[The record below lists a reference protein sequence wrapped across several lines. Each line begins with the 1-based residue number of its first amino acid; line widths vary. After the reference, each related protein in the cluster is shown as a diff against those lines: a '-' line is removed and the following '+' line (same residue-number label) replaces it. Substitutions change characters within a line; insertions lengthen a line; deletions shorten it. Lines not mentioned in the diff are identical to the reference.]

1 MVELI
6 TDRTQYHV
14 ALLNRLRK
22 KSWRNMTA
30 SEKLAWNGEAA
41 KGAYNYTDLNR
52 VEAAVKELAEQLG
65 LNLVTKTD
73 WTLWDIPVAS
83 EMERYLGNIAAIRDA
98 CPGEVVFPTLPAT
111 MSGLTIEGANNIER
125 VLHLVNEELHG
136 GSVNPD
142 NPGGDDTGYS
152 NVLGEFV
159 LGRSVLGSENPDT
172 PTTADYIR
180 SGEIYCG
187 EVL

>member
-14 ALLNRLRK
+14 TLLNRLRRK
-22 KSWRNMTA
+22 PWSSMTA
-30 SEKLAWNGEAA
+30 SEQMDWNGDAA

-52 VEAAVKELAEQLG
+52 VETAVSELAAELG
-65 LNLVTKTD
+65 LSLTTKTN
-73 WTLWDIPVAS
+73 WTLWDVPVQAD
-83 EMERYLGNIAAIRDA
+83 MERYLGNVVAIRDA
-98 CPGEVVFPTLPAT
+98 CPGKVTFPDLPNS
-111 MSGLTIEGANNIER
+111 MNRLRYEGANNIEK
-125 VLHLVNEELHG
+125 VLLLVYEKLHG

-142 NPGGDDTGYS
+142 PDVPD
-152 NVLGEFV
+152 VPDIPDIP
-159 LGRSVLGSENPDT
+159 GSEE
-172 PTTADYIR
+172 ADYIR